1 MHALK
6 CLCEQQSTHISDWQ
20 PASGSVRCWCL
31 ACNCCF
37 HHPSLGVQHPLQA
50 QAASQRAPNN
60 KKPSHDRCASDDQ
73 TSTTSRS
80 KQTKVPGPSPG
91 RRYQTVAHCVLG
103 SCGCRSEAR
112 NEFTSWQRSRRVQ
125 ASCTLHSDTTSQDY
139 APYIR
144 GTSGLCTT
152 EVPGQ
157 SHGQKP
163 HHKATSLCTHP
174 QANKPHASKHQEK
187 PYEPLRANDR

>member
-6 CLCEQQSTHISDWQ
+6 CLCEQQSTHTSDWQ

-37 HHPSLGVQHPLQA
+37 HHPSLGVQHPSQA
-50 QAASQRAPNN
+50 QAASQHAPNN
-60 KKPSHDRCASDDQ
+60 KSQATINAHQMTRPAQPAEANKPRCHDPLQ
-73 TSTTSRS
+73 EEEI
-80 KQTKVPGPSPG
+80 KQWHTACWAAVDAVLRLEVNSPPGN
-91 RRYQTVAHCVLG
+91 VLG
-103 SCGCRSEAR
+103 RYR
-112 NEFTSWQRSRRVQ
+112 QV
-125 ASCTLHSDTTSQDY
+125 
-139 APYIR
+139 APFKR

-163 HHKATSLCTHP
+163 DHKAPSLCTHP

-187 PYEPLRANDR
+187 PCEPPRANDR